1 MRQPRNR
8 LLLGI
13 LSLVAILT
21 GCSGPRLVP
30 APNLYHDAGKAP
42 WAGLSPDQQTVTAE
56 ILYATD
62 RAPVHNEGEPMGY
75 SHLRSHSLAVGRAIV
90 RFGDEGLTWDE
101 LVTASSTPRAQR
113 IPLKVT
119 TIEELIRFPTSV
131 PPLIRSGDELI
142 EDPAVMAEYD
152 AASAAARQELSRR
165 LAATPRKEAF
175 IFVHGVANQFD
186 DAVLRMGQ
194 LWHFLGREGVPIV
207 YTWPAGRGGA
217 LRGYTYDRESSEFTI
232 FHLRQFLL
240 LLASCP
246 ELERVHIIAHS
257 RGTDVIMNALREL
270 QIQLRAKGL
279 DTRRELKLGNV
290 ILAAPDIDWAV
301 VQQRLRPDLVYLAPS
316 RVTIYVSDT
325 DKAIGLAQWLFSS
338 ATRLGDLR
346 GTALTLGQRKALTSG
361 LGHFAFIDVK
371 TGTKTSHGHGYFT
384 EDPAVLS
391 DIILL
396 LRDDRDPG
404 AASGR
409 PLDREEGGF
418 WEIRRG
424 YPSQTPDAPGR
435 Q

>member
-1 MRQPRNR
+1 MRRPR
-8 LLLGI
+8 LPSLLGL
-13 LSLVAILT
+13 LSLLAVLT

-30 APNLYHDAGKAP
+30 APILYHGSGSEP
-42 WAGLSPDQQTVTAE
+42 WARLSPDQQTVTAE
-56 ILYATD
+56 VLYATD
-62 RAPVHNEGEPMGY
+62 RAPVHEEGEPLAYG
-75 SHLRSHSLAVGRAIV
+75 HLRSHSLAMGRAVV

-101 LVTASSTPRAQR
+101 LVTASTTPRAQR

-119 TIEELIRFPTSV
+119 TVEELIRFPTSV

-142 EDPAVMAEYD
+142 EDPAVITQNEEAW
-152 AASAAARQELSRR
+152 AAAREVFSRR
-165 LAATPRKEAF
+165 LAATPRKEAY

-186 DAVLRMGQ
+186 DAVIRMGQ
-194 LWHFLGREGVPIV
+194 VWHYLGREGVPIV

-257 RGTDVIMNALREL
+257 RGTDVILNALREL
-270 QIQLRAKGL
+270 QIQFRAKGL

-301 VQQRLRPDLVYLAPS
+301 VQQRLRPDLVHIMPS

-346 GTALTLGQRKALTSG
+346 GTALTTGQRQALTSG
-361 LGHFAFIDVK
+361 LGHFDFIDVK

-424 YPSQTPDAPGR
+424 YPSQSADPPAPR
-435 Q
+435 